1 MHYESVTTVIRN
13 LNAAAVEY
21 LVVGGL
27 AVVAHGY
34 VRFTADVDLLIGLES
49 ANVKNAIHVFKA
61 MGYKPRAPVPIEDLA
76 DSAKRQLWARE
87 KALTVFSLFSDSHP
101 GTEIDI
107 FVEDP
112 LGIRQ
117 ALQSAKQVEIAAGV
131 PAPICS
137 LSDLLKLK
145 AMAGRPKDL
154 LDIQKLRELHS
165 ELP

>member
-1 MHYESVTTVIRN
+1 MHYESVTTIIRN

-34 VRFTADVDLLIGLES
+34 VRFTADVDLLIGLDS
-49 ANVKNAIHVFKA
+49 VNVKNAVRVLKA
-61 MGYKPRAPVPIEDLA
+61 MGYKPRAPVAIEELA
-76 DSAKRQLWARE
+76 DSAKRELWARE
-87 KALTVFSLFSDSHP
+87 KDLTVFSLFSDSHP

-117 ALQSAKQVEIAAGV
+117 ALQSAKYVEIAGGV
-131 PAPICS
+131 SAPICS

-145 AMAGRPKDL
+145 TIAGRPKDL
-154 LDIQKLRELHS
+154 LDIQKLRELHR

>member
-1 MHYESVTTVIRN
+1 MHYESVTTIIRN
-13 LNAAAVEY
+13 LNDAAVEY

-34 VRFTADVDLLIGLES
+34 VRFTADIDLLIGLDS
-49 ANVKNAIHVFKA
+49 ANVKNAVRVLKA
-61 MGYKPRAPVPIEDLA
+61 MGYKPRAPVAIEELA
-76 DSAKRQLWARE
+76 DPAKRQLWVRE
-87 KALTVFSLFSDSHP
+87 KAMTVFSLFSDSHP

-117 ALQSAKQVEIAAGV
+117 ALESATHIEIAGGV
-131 PAPICS
+131 AAPICS

-145 AMAGRPKDL
+145 TIAGRPQDL
-154 LDIQKLRELHS
+154 LDIQKLRELHR